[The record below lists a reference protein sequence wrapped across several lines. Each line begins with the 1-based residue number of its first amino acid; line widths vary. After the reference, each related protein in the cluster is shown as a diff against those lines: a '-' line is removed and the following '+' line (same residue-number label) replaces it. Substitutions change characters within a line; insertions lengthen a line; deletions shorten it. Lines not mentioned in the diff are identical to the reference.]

1 MPKPRRPRVAHH
13 TNHHLAEPCPIHTRD
28 MGPDTPARTDDER
41 QSDANER
48 SDNTILRVKRDK
60 IIA

>member
-1 MPKPRRPRVAHH
+1 
-13 TNHHLAEPCPIHTRD
+13 

-48 SDNTILRVKRDK
+48 CGNKILRVKRDK